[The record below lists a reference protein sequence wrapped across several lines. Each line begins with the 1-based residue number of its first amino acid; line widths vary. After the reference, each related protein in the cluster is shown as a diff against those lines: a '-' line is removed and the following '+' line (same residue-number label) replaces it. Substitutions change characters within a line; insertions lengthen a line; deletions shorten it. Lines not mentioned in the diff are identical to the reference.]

1 MCALQGT
8 CEQEDWPGTLEIRGK
23 SANFVLRMK
32 ELYINHIAQLLGVQ
46 AWQVENCAEL
56 FADGCTIPFIS
67 RYRKE
72 RTGGLNDIEVA
83 EIKHWTEVF
92 AEMEKRKASIL
103 KTIEE
108 QDKLTP
114 DLQQQIEN
122 CVSASELEDLYLPYR
137 PKRKTRATVAVAR
150 GLEPLADLLWKGKTT
165 CPEEEARKYVKG
177 EVSSVEEALQGARDI
192 LAERISEIA
201 ANRETLRRIYRT
213 RCVKSQVTKA
223 GQDSPEAAKYRS
235 YFRFCQPIGR
245 IPAHNLLAML
255 RAQDEGFLKVGIDAN
270 GEKCGN
276 KLYYDYCKAHGYP
289 SREAGVQIRE
299 AVDDAWKRLLDPS
312 ITGELLR
319 EAKEKADIESIQVFG
334 ENLRQL
340 LLAPPV
346 GQKRVMA
353 IDPGFRTGC
362 KLVCLDAQ
370 GNLLSHDVIFPHPP
384 VAKKMEA
391 IDKIADLAEKYD
403 IEVIAIGNGTAGRET
418 EDFIRKVG
426 LREDIRVFSVSEDGA
441 SVYSASDVGR
451 EEFPQYD
458 VTVRGA
464 VSIGRRLMDP
474 LAELVKIDPK
484 SLGVGQYQHDVDQGL
499 LKEKLD
505 NTVESCVNSV
515 GVALNTASPYL
526 LQYVSGIGPALSK
539 AITDYRAANGDFK
552 SREEL
557 KKVPRLGAKAFQ
569 QCAGFLRIP
578 GASNPLDNSAVHPE
592 AYHIVDRM
600 ARDLK
605 LSTRELV
612 GNAELCKQIQ
622 AADYV
627 EGDFGLPTINDII
640 LELQKPGRDP
650 REAVQEFS
658 FADDIRELEDLK
670 PGMELP
676 GLVTN
681 LTAFGAFVDIG
692 LHENGLIHASQM
704 GVKGMAVPS
713 KVLKLHQ
720 HVSVQVL
727 SVDLERR
734 RIGLRLLK

>member
-1 MCALQGT
+1 
-8 CEQEDWPGTLEIRGK
+8 
-23 SANFVLRMK
+23 MK
-32 ELYINHIAQLLGVQ
+32 ELYIKYIAQLLGVQ

-56 FADGCTIPFIS
+56 FADGCTVPFIS

-108 QDKLTP
+108 QEKLTP
-114 DLQQQIEN
+114 ELQKQIEN
-122 CVSASELEDLYLPYR
+122 CVSSSELEDLYLPYR
-137 PKRKTRATVAVAR
+137 PKRKTRATVAIAK
-150 GLEPLADLLWKGKTT
+150 GLQPLADLLWNGKIAR
-165 CPEEEARKYVKG
+165 PRQEAQKYVKG
-177 EVSSVEEALQGARDI
+177 EVADVEDALQGARDI
-192 LAERISEIA
+192 LAEKISETA
-201 ANRETLRRIYRT
+201 ANRETLRSIYRT
-213 RCVKSQVTKA
+213 RRVQSKVTKA
-223 GQDSPEAAKYRS
+223 GQESPEAAKYRS
-235 YFRFCQPIGR
+235 YFSFSQPIGK

-255 RAQDEGFLKVGIDAN
+255 RAQEEGFLKVDIDAD

-276 KLYYDYCKAHGYP
+276 KLYYDYCQAQGYP
-289 SREAGVQIRE
+289 SREAGEQVRE

-312 ITGELLR
+312 ITGEVIR

-334 ENLRQL
+334 DNLRQL

-362 KLVCLDAQ
+362 KVVCLDAQ
-370 GNLLSHDVIFPHPP
+370 GNLLAHDVIFPHPP
-384 VAKKMEA
+384 VAKKIEA
-391 IDKIADLAEKYD
+391 ITKVADLVEKYD

-426 LREDIRVFSVSEDGA
+426 LPDSIRVFSVSEDGA

-484 SLGVGQYQHDVDQGL
+484 SLGVGQYQHDVDQTL

-539 AITDYRAANGDFK
+539 AITDYRAANGDFT
-552 SREEL
+552 SREQL

-569 QCAGFLRIP
+569 QCAGFLRIA
-578 GASNPLDNSAVHPE
+578 GAANPLDNSAVHPE
-592 AYHIVDRM
+592 AYHIVDKM

-605 LSTRELV
+605 VSTKELV
-612 GNAELCKQIQ
+612 GNAELCKQIK

-627 EGDFGLPTINDII
+627 EGDFGLPTVNDII

-650 REAVQEFS
+650 REAAQEFS
-658 FADDIRELEDLK
+658 FADDIRDLEDLK

-720 HVSVQVL
+720 HVTVQVL